1 MALPSLGE
9 TYSLLADVR
18 TSEFKK
24 QREEERQYRKDLRR
38 DQLKAAFLQPI
49 IGAVANT
56 GIKVL
61 GDVVGKAI
69 LPNAGKK
76 FADTEAGRK
85 VKKDSTYQQG
95 NLKKLSSLITQLSDP
110 DALIKNELPEMQ
122 QAYAL
127 QLGAPD
133 FNSLDEIQKTSFN
146 TFVDNNNAK
155 FKTEISKLSSEVQ
168 DIYTTIAGTKNYE
181 TIQTALNKADNYYG
195 KTPGQR
201 VGTFLID
208 RALSIFPGK
217 ERTDFK
223 RQPIIE
229 AIVGQTPESE
239 WTDSERY
246 YIDFLS
252 GVTKDGKPL
261 KGPAARDYALLTSL
275 QQDSSTLDDTFYGI
289 LAKSEGFSDEVKRAS
304 NNIASS
310 VDLRTKQAAENINP
324 INIFSDLPINNS
336 SSIYNHSSE
345 YYKIFKEN
353 IFSSTNGADIIG
365 NLASGNS
372 ERYSELVKKI
382 QEKTG
387 LNEDKV
393 QASLIALAPELLNK
407 TKNGLQQY
415 FLNSTKNKNINPF
428 LVGNKNPDEIKTL
441 YVDVMYEAL
450 ENDLIL
456 KEEGGRFE
464 DSPAVRIGF
473 QPNKKYSSINAARFL
488 SRFNPETPNLES
500 RDSTIVDK
508 QISSKK
514 ENTTYV
520 IEQTSISMT
529 NVIEQLKKNNVPTAE
544 IKNQIAELYTQLQ
557 ASDNFQRD
565 FNTEDQLKE
574 FFNSKKSILDSLKEE
589 PTRRNSAR
597 SKVFKSPG
605 GDRFD
610 NFDPDPDS
618 PSILGD
624 IKKIGSSFQ
633 ERRVRNMLENL
644 QRNPR
649 PPEEFFKSRDILDM
663 SGVTPELMK
672 EVGFTDEYIQYAQQ
686 ITKDTSDSLLAK

>member
-1 MALPSLGE
+1 MSLPTLGE

-18 TSEFKK
+18 STEIQK
-24 QREEERQYRKDLRR
+24 QREEEQEFQRQLRRDARR
-38 DQLKAAFLQPI
+38 DQLRAAFFQPI
-49 IGAVANT
+49 VGSIAST

-69 LPNAGKK
+69 LPNAGRK
-76 FADTEAGRK
+76 FPDTEAGRRAK
-85 VKKDSTYQQG
+85 TDAAYQQR
-95 NLKKLSSLITQLSDP
+95 NLKKLSSLISKLSDP
-110 DALIKNELPEMQ
+110 DALIKSQLPEMQ

-127 QLGAPD
+127 QMGAPD
-133 FNSLDEIQKTSFN
+133 FDSLDEIQKTSFN
-146 TFVDNNNAK
+146 TFVNNNDAK
-155 FKTEISKLSSEVQ
+155 FKNEITKLNSEVQ

-181 TIQTALNKADNYYG
+181 AIQTALNKADNYFG
-195 KTPGQR
+195 KTPGEK

-217 ERTDFK
+217 KRTDFT

-229 AIVGQTPESE
+229 AVVGQTPESE

-261 KGPAARDYALLTSL
+261 QGPAARDYALLTAL
-275 QQDSSTLDDTFYGI
+275 QKDASNLDDTFYGI
-289 LAKSEGFSDEVKRAS
+289 VAKSAGFSDEVKRAS
-304 NNIASS
+304 ANIASS
-310 VDLRTKQAAENINP
+310 LDLRTKQSAENINP
-324 INIFSDLPINNS
+324 DNIFSALSFSNS
-336 SSIYNHSSE
+336 SSVYNHSSE
-345 YYKIFKEN
+345 YTKVFQDSIFTSKTGEN
-353 IFSSTNGADIIG
+353 IIG
-365 NLASGNS
+365 DLASGNS
-372 ERYSELVKKI
+372 ERYSALVKKI
-382 QEKTG
+382 QEQTE
-387 LNEDKV
+387 LREDKV
-393 QASLIALAPELLNK
+393 QDSLIALAPELLSK

-428 LVGNKNPDEIKTL
+428 LVGNKNPEEIKTL
-441 YVDVMYEAL
+441 IVDVMYEAL

-456 KEEGGRFE
+456 KEGGGFLRG

-488 SRFNPETPNLES
+488 SRFNPETPNLEV
-500 RDSTIVDK
+500 STGAIAFNPGSE
-508 QISSKK
+508 QG
-514 ENTTYV
+514 NTTY
-520 IEQTSISMT
+520 IIDQTSISMT
-529 NVIEQLKKNNVPTAE
+529 NVIEQLRKNNVSSSD
-544 IKNQIAELYTQLQ
+544 IKTQITQLYAQ
-557 ASDNFQRD
+557 LQDSSKFRRD
-565 FNTEDQLKE
+565 FNTEEDLKE
-574 FFNSKKSILDSLKEE
+574 FFIAKENILDSLEDSSSQ
-589 PTRRNSAR
+589 RRLFNR
-597 SKVFKSPG
+597 PG

-610 NFDPDPDS
+610 SFNPAPDT

-624 IKKIGSSFQ
+624 IKNLGMNIQK
-633 ERRVRNMLENL
+633 RRVRLLLEDL

-649 PPEEFFKSRDILDM
+649 PPEEFFRFRDILDM